1 MGRADDKLD
10 NQPRSIEEIE
20 FGLLGRESLYTRER
34 EAREWAER
42 EDTHGKHGSC

>member
-1 MGRADDKLD
+1 MGRTDDKLD

-34 EAREWAER
+34 AAREWAER

>member
-1 MGRADDKLD
+1 MGWTDDRMD

-34 EAREWAER
+34 EARERAER
-42 EDTHGKHGSC
+42 EGTYEYTV